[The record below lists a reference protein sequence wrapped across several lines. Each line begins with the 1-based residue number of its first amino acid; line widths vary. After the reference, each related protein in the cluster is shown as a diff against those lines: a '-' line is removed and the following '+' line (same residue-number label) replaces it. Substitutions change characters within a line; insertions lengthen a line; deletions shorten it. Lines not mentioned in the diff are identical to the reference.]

1 MMFPFVLMAP
11 FMLANLACTP
21 DAYVMPAVPDEG
33 TLPRP
38 VLSPPTPY
46 LMGRYVHRPRPPGS
60 AAKRRWKQRR
70 RAGGGRS

>member
-1 MMFPFVLMAP
+1 MTFPFVLMSAS
-11 FMLANLACTP
+11 MLAWLTP
-21 DAYVMPAVPDEG
+21 ALNTYVMPAVPDEG

-38 VLSPPTPY
+38 VASPPTPY